1 MSVSMCI
8 LVLIL
13 NLDVSCLYASLTD
26 KLACAMMD
34 IPLLK
39 LEHTDIM
46 GVIESCLKW
55 IFMWLAGQIV
65 ILHGSSNLTMLL
77 NICFQLLYFVF
88 SCCSVIVY

>member
-1 MSVSMCI
+1 MHLGSE
-8 LVLIL
+8 LLIL

-46 GVIESCLKW
+46 GVIDVE
-55 IFMWLAGQIV
+55 
-65 ILHGSSNLTMLL
+65 HMLSVAVF
-77 NICFQLLYFVF
+77 CF
-88 SCCSVIVY
+88 